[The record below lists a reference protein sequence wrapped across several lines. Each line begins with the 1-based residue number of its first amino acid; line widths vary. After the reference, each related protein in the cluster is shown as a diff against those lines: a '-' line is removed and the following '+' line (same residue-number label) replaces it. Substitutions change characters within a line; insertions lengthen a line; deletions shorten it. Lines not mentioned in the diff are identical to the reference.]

1 MYGGPRHGEYN
12 HILAPCY
19 SKDGP
24 QTRSV
29 SIVWELVRNADSHL
43 TLYLL
48 YQNLH
53 FSNISL
59 IFSHIKV

>member
-1 MYGGPRHGEYN
+1 MVN
-12 HILAPCY
+12 ITI

-29 SIVWELVRNADSHL
+29 SIIWELVRNADSDL

-53 FSNISL
+53 FSNISQ